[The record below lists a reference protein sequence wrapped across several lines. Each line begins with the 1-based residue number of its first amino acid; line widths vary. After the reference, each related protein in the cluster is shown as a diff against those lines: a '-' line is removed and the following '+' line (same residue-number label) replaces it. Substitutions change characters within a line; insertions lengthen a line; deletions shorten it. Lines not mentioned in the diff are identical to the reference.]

1 MLFFF
6 RFFMFGPSERE
17 VCYNSLKT
25 WQWSHKSLPSSDP
38 IKPRVRC
45 FVTHPFARLDPEAWG
60 CKLYVVEE
68 SRRKHPPQSGS
79 LRDFYHLQP
88 PLSGQALWEPTWSAA
103 AFLWCLSGLE
113 AIKLEASAG
122 ILEVLGL
129 WVFFVGFF
137 FLHCAI
143 WTAVAMFAIVL
154 FWRLLMCVCVFS
166 WIGKCYCS
174 ANTKLQPLLCC
185 IIHMSCSSL

>member
-6 RFFMFGPSERE
+6 SFFMFGPSERE

-60 CKLYVVEE
+60 CKLYMVEE
-68 SRRKHPPQSGS
+68 SRRKCPPQSGS

-88 PLSGQALWEPTWSAA
+88 LLSGQALWEPTWSAA

-113 AIKLEASAG
+113 AIKLEASVS
-122 ILEVLGL
+122 ILEVLVL
-129 WVFFVGFF
+129 CLFCWFF
-137 FLHCAI
+137 FTLCYLNCCCHVCYS
-143 WTAVAMFAIVL
+143 FVL
-154 FWRLLMCVCVFS
+154 ETVDVCLCILVNWEVLLQC
-166 WIGKCYCS
+166 KY
-174 ANTKLQPLLCC
+174 
-185 IIHMSCSSL
+185 